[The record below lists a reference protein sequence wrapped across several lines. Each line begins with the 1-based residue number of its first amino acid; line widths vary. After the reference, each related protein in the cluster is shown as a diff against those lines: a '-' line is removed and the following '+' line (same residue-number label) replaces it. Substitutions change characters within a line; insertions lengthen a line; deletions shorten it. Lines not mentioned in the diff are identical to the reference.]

1 MVSAHEFREPSPPQL
16 CSGDDIGAQVAT
28 RGFQNL
34 TDKARSRGIR
44 VAGIAIILLSVGAA
58 LLPVDKGISSDMIG
72 GLLIAAGMI
81 EAVAGSLRRDI
92 RVEAMAAGGVT
103 AFAGLL
109 FIVNPE
115 THFFPTVTPV
125 IAWLIVRSLILAY
138 ASRDSSGS
146 VRMWT
151 GLSAGMDF
159 FLAVLLV
166 AGLSISAL
174 VVSLFG
180 PTPELIASFAWVL
193 AASFVVNGALLLE
206 VANCEGPPSG

>member
-1 MVSAHEFREPSPPQL
+1 M
-16 CSGDDIGAQVAT
+16 AT
-28 RGFQNL
+28 RGVDRL
-34 TDKARSRGIR
+34 SDKARSRGIR

-72 GLLIAAGMI
+72 GLLIASGLI
-81 EAVAGSLRRDI
+81 EAVAGSLRRNI
-92 RVEAMAAGGVT
+92 RTEAMAAGGVT
-103 AFAGLL
+103 ALAGLL
-109 FIVNPE
+109 FVTNPE
-115 THFFPTVTPV
+115 TQFFPTVTPI
-125 IAWLIVRSLILAY
+125 IAWLVVRSLILAY
-138 ASRDSSGS
+138 ASRDSTGS

-159 FLAVLLV
+159 FLAILLI

-174 VVSLFG
+174 VVSIFG

-206 VANCEGPPSG
+206 VASCEAEAS

>member
-1 MVSAHEFREPSPPQL
+1 MEPAGL
-16 CSGDDIGAQVAT
+16 IRCSRVQRMGVPVAT

-34 TDKARSRGIR
+34 TNKTRSRSIR
-44 VAGIAIILLSVGAA
+44 VAGIAIILLSIGAA

-72 GLLIAAGMI
+72 GLLIAAGLI

-92 RVEAMAAGGVT
+92 RVEAMAAGAVT

-109 FIVNPE
+109 FIINPE

-125 IAWLIVRSLILAY
+125 IAWLVARSLILAY

-174 VVSLFG
+174 VVSIFG

-193 AASFVVNGALLLE
+193 AGSLGGNRAFLVE
-206 VANCEGPPSG
+206 VAKRETETARTQPSA

>member
-1 MVSAHEFREPSPPQL
+1 
-16 CSGDDIGAQVAT
+16 VAT

-44 VAGIAIILLSVGAA
+44 VAGIAIILLSIGAA

-72 GLLIAAGMI
+72 GLLIAGGMI
-81 EAVAGSLRRDI
+81 EAVAGSLRRNI

-103 AFAGLL
+103 ALAGLL

-174 VVSLFG
+174 VVSIFG

-206 VANCEGPPSG
+206 VANCESPPSA

>member
-1 MVSAHEFREPSPPQL
+1 MEQPGPSCGSEAQQ
-16 CSGDDIGAQVAT
+16 IGAQVAT
-28 RGFQNL
+28 RGFDRL

-44 VAGIAIILLSVGAA
+44 VAGVAIILLSVGAA

-72 GLLIAAGMI
+72 GLLIAAGLI
-81 EAVAGSLRRDI
+81 EAVAGSLRRNI
-92 RVEAMAAGGVT
+92 RIEAMAAGAVT
-103 AFAGLL
+103 ALAGLL
-109 FIVNPE
+109 FIINPE
-115 THFFPTVTPV
+115 TRFFPTVTPV
-125 IAWLIVRSLILAY
+125 IAWLVVRSLILAY
-138 ASRDSSGS
+138 ASRDSTGS

-159 FLAVLLV
+159 FLAILLV

-174 VVSLFG
+174 VVSIFG

-206 VANCEGPPSG
+206 VASCEAEAG

>member
-1 MVSAHEFREPSPPQL
+1 MGVP
-16 CSGDDIGAQVAT
+16 VAT

-34 TDKARSRGIR
+34 TDKTRSRSIR

-72 GLLIAAGMI
+72 GLLIAAGLI
-81 EAVAGSLRRDI
+81 EAVAGSLRRNI
-92 RVEAMAAGGVT
+92 RIEAMGAGAVT
-103 AFAGLL
+103 SFAGLL
-109 FIVNPE
+109 FIINPE

-125 IAWLIVRSLILAY
+125 IAWLITRSLILAY

-159 FLAVLLV
+159 FLAILLI

-174 VVSLFG
+174 VVSIFG
-180 PTPELIASFAWVL
+180 PTPELIASFSWVL

-206 VANCEGPPSG
+206 VANCESPPAA